1 MDGELKIPGD
11 SPAYLAHVDV
21 SEKLTHQCGI
31 SIRTAKT
38 FEAGFQVSH
47 PHSSSLAVAAENLDA
62 EQVTGY

>member
-11 SPAYLAHVDV
+11 SPAYLAHVDG

-38 FEAGFQVSH
+38 FEAGFQM
-47 PHSSSLAVAAENLDA
+47 PSLS
-62 EQVTGY
+62 